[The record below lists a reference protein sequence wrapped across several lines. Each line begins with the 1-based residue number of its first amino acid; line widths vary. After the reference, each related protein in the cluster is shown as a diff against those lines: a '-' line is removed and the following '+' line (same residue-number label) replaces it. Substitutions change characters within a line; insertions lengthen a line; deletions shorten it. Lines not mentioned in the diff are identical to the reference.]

1 MRSFLCIFIMKCYL
15 DFYGEMLSLNFL
27 VKLYLSCEMLSLNFL
42 VKCLLSFLAFLKRV
56 EHATSR
62 QQIVS
67 SSVFQLTPF
76 KPYLL
81 CTEL

>member
-1 MRSFLCIFIMKCYL
+1 MFSLIF
-15 DFYGEMLSLNFL
+15 SA
-27 VKLYLSCEMLSLNFL
+27 
-42 VKCLLSFLAFLKRV
+42 KCLLSFLAFLKRV

-67 SSVFQLTPF
+67 SSVFQLTSS